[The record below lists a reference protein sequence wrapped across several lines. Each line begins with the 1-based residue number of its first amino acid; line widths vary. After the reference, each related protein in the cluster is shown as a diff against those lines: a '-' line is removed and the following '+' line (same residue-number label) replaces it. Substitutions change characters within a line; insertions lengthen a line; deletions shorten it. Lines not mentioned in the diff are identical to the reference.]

1 MPGKYLR
8 GALIEF
14 RSGFLSPV
22 PNVIVFQYNPETIS
36 HSWTPSGPP
45 ESKDNQSDTNPLAVS
60 GVPGEEFSFTL
71 AMDSSDT
78 VADGNAAAADLASAS
93 GVYPRLA
100 ALELLMFPSDTSAGQ
115 LLTAGLTAVAGSAG
129 GAIAGAAV
137 GAVAGAVGSLVGAV
151 LGVNRQVPAYLVPPV
166 LFVWGPGRV
175 LPVRV
180 TTLRVT
186 ESLFDSTLLVPT
198 HVEAEV
204 GLRVLTPQELDTL
217 PDGLVKGIL
226 NTAYNYMG
234 TQRQSL
240 ALANLANS
248 SDSIIGMLPF

>member
-14 RSGFLSPV
+14 RSGFLAPV

-45 ESKDNQSDTNPLAVS
+45 ESKDNQSETNPLAVS

-78 VADGNAAAADLASAS
+78 IADGNAAAADLASAS

-115 LLTAGLTAVAGSAG
+115 VLSAGLTAVAGSTG
-129 GAIAGAAV
+129 GAIAGAA
-137 GAVAGAVGSLVGAV
+137 A
-151 LGVNRQVPAYLVPPV
+151 VNRQVPVFLVPPV

-204 GLRVLTPQELDTL
+204 GLRVLTSHELDTL
-217 PDGLVKGIL
+217 QDGLVKGIL

-234 TQRQSL
+234 TQRQTL

-248 SDSIIGMLPF
+248 ADSIIGMLPF